1 MTAWESA
8 KPIWP
13 VSWPRPGVL
22 TVLDT
27 SVLISALLFRGEIAG
42 IHRAILEGRL
52 QPLVTEPILKEYL
65 RVLAY
70 PKLRLSQ
77 SEIKYLL
84 DEEIRPWFHRISED
98 IPNDVWMP
106 EDPSDDQFVNAARVR
121 PETHLISG
129 DGHIL
134 QARERL
140 PVPVLT
146 ARELLDQL
154 ER

>member
-1 MTAWESA
+1 MVLAFVHTFSLLPYLTFID
-8 KPIWP
+8 PI
-13 VSWPRPGVL
+13 VHSY
-22 TVLDT
+22 
-27 SVLISALLFRGEIAG
+27 
-42 IHRAILEGRL
+42 
-52 QPLVTEPILKEYL
+52 LKEYL

-98 IPNDVWMP
+98 LPTNCWIPD
-106 EDPSDDQFVNAARVR
+106 DPSDDHFVNAARVR
-121 PETHLISG
+121 PATHLISG
-129 DGHIL
+129 DGHIH
-134 QARERL
+134 QARQRL

-146 ARELLDQL
+146 AREVLGQL